1 MIWSFRCQNSTP
13 LDGIQLF
20 PNQVHILVFIPFA
33 FFLLTWVIKVNWAM
47 IWRFLPSFVKMK
59 VLDFLWVLVILIQSV
74 LTRNKAGLYF
84 GEEDR
89 DGVYCLEKSGFPS

>member
-1 MIWSFRCQNSTP
+1 M
-13 LDGIQLF
+13 F
-20 PNQVHILVFIPFA
+20 PNQVPSVVFIPFA
-33 FFLLTWVIKVNWAM
+33 FFLLRWVIKVNRAM
-47 IWRFLPSFVKMK
+47 IGRFLPSFVKMK